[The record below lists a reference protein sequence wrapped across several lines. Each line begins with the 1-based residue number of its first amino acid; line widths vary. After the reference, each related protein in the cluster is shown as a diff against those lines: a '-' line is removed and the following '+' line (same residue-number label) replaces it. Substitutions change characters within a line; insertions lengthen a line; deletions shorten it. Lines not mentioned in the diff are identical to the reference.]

1 MKPIYLDH
9 NATTPIAAEVAEA
22 MIPYLK
28 EHFGNPSC
36 THWYGTV
43 AKKAVEE
50 ARRQVAGL
58 LGCEVDEIIF
68 TSGGTESNN
77 FAIRGIAETYHDKG
91 NHIITSQI
99 EHPAILNVCSYL
111 EQRGFTITY
120 VPVDEYGMIS
130 PEEIEKNIRNSTLL
144 ITIMHANNEVGTIQ
158 PVEEISHIAKKYNI
172 IFHTDAAQ
180 SAGKIPTKVKHLGCD
195 MLSIAGHKIYA
206 PKGVGALFIR
216 RGMRLKPFIIGAGQ
230 EQGQRAGTE
239 NVLEIVGLGKACEIA
254 EKRLQKNSAYFQ
266 QLRDQLWQGL
276 KGELP
281 DIKLNG
287 HPDKRL
293 PNTLNISF
301 PGIDANTL
309 LSELEEI
316 AASPGAACHAEV
328 AEPSHVLTA
337 MKVPLDLA
345 LSTIRFSV
353 GALNDSEQIKR
364 ATEIIA
370 KAVKRL
376 KPGAEEIHEQA
387 AIDTIK
393 LTHFTHGLGCACK
406 LRPQNL
412 EKVLQN
418 IPLPLDPNVLV
429 SAQTADD
436 AAVYKLRE
444 DLAVVQ
450 TVDFFTPVVDDAYTF
465 GAIAAA
471 NSLSDIYAMGGK
483 PLFALSI
490 VGFPEKRLPLAVL
503 QDIMKGAVDK
513 AAEAGI
519 SIVGGHTVEDSEP
532 KFGLVV
538 TGTINPKKVFTNSN
552 AQIGDMLILTK
563 PLGLGIITT
572 GLKRG
577 IADKQIAERA
587 IKVMTELNAAAA
599 EAMIEAGAHAC
610 TDITGFG
617 LLGHLKEMMYN
628 SKLDAEIYYEK
639 VPIIEGAK
647 ELTMANAIPGGTLAN
662 MEYVKPYMHW
672 DDSVPHTYRI
682 LLCDAQTSG
691 GLLIAITEKKADTLL
706 KLLDKKGVKGSA
718 IIGKITK
725 EGSGYITVL

>member
-22 MIPYLK
+22 MIPYLR
-28 EHFGNPSC
+28 EHFGNPSSI
-36 THWYGTV
+36 HWYGNIT
-43 AKKAVEE
+43 KKAVEIG
-50 ARRQVAGL
+50 RQQVAKL
-58 LGCEVDEIIF
+58 IGCEADEIIF

-77 FAIRGIAETYHDKG
+77 YAIRGIAEAYQNKG

-111 EQRGFTITY
+111 EQKGFCITY
-120 VPVDEYGMIS
+120 VPVDEYGMVN
-130 PEEIEKNIRNSTLL
+130 PEEIEKNIKDSTFI

-158 PVEEISHIAKKYNI
+158 PIEEISQIAKKYNI

-180 SAGKIPTKVKHLGCD
+180 SAGKIPTKVKDLSVD
-195 MLSIAGHKIYA
+195 LLSIAGHKLYA
-206 PKGVGALFIR
+206 PKGVGALFIK
-216 RGMRLKPFIIGAGQ
+216 RGLKLNPFMLGAGQ

-254 EKRLQKNSAYFQ
+254 DERLKKNKILFQK
-266 QLRDQLWQGL
+266 LRDQLWEGL
-276 KGELP
+276 KTELP

-293 PNTLNISF
+293 PNTLNLSF
-301 PGIDANTL
+301 PGLDANTL

-316 AASPGAACHAEV
+316 AASPGAACHADV
-328 AEPSHVLTA
+328 AEPSHVLIA

-345 LSTIRFSV
+345 LGTIRFSV
-353 GALNDSEQIKR
+353 GALNDTEQIDK
-364 ATEIIA
+364 AIEIISQ
-370 KAVKRL
+370 AVKRL
-376 KPGAEEIHEQA
+376 KPGIEEVTEKVA
-387 AIDTIK
+387 ADSIK

-412 EKVLQN
+412 EKVLQY
-418 IPLPLDPNVLV
+418 IPLPTDPNVLV

-450 TVDFFTPVVDDAYTF
+450 TVDFFTPVVDDPYTF

-490 VGFPEKRLPLAVL
+490 VGFPEKRLPLQVL
-503 QDIMKGAVDK
+503 QDIIKGAVDK
-513 AAEAGI
+513 ASEAGI
-519 SIVGGHTVEDSEP
+519 PILGGHTVEDSEP
-532 KFGLVV
+532 KFGLVI
-538 TGTINPKKVFTNSN
+538 TGTINPKKIFTNSN
-552 AQIGDMLILTK
+552 AQIGDVLILTK
-563 PLGLGIITT
+563 PIGLGIITT

-577 IADKQIAERA
+577 IADKQISERA
-587 IKVMTELNAAAA
+587 TKVMIELNATAA
-599 EAMIEAGAHAC
+599 EAMMKVGAHAC

-617 LLGHLKEMMYN
+617 LLGHLREMMYN
-628 SKLDAEIYYEK
+628 SKLDAEIFYEK

-647 ELTMANAIPGGTLAN
+647 ELAMANVIPGGTVAN
-662 MEYVKPYMHW
+662 MEYVKPYVHW
-672 DDSVPHTYRI
+672 DENIPQIGHI

-691 GLLIAITEKKADTLL
+691 GLLIATDEKKANNLIGLL
-706 KLLDKKGVKGSA
+706 HKKGLKDSA
-718 IIGKITK
+718 IIGKISK
-725 EGSGYITVL
+725 KGNGCITVL